1 MTAAAPAAA
10 ASHANHDISTPPF
23 AYIYVDYSFFLTDLI
38 KTINAKKMYDSIWNN
53 YFERIDDIRVRVI
66 QADVL
71 QLIMNANMDKKRTC
85 QKIKI
90 VFNQVF
96 MTAVRE
102 RIIYYNFAEYLVIP
116 PYKSSEKRKLTD
128 DEDTLSEISN
138 FTDKKKAFILL
149 IKYFGLWK
157 EEALSV
163 HKSSF
168 LFDKKQLKIK
178 DAIIFDN
185 NQPVK
190 ETKSE
195 TGEKIF
201 LS

>member
-23 AYIYVDYSFFLTDLI
+23 AYIYVDYSFFLTDSI

-71 QLIMNANMDKKRTC
+71 QRIMNANMDKKRTC

-96 MTAVRE
+96 ITAVRE
-102 RIIYYNFAEYLVIP
+102 RIIYYNSAEYLVIP
-116 PYKSSEKRKLTD
+116 KVDGRWRYTFWNFELHRQRKSLY
-128 DEDTLSEISN
+128 
-138 FTDKKKAFILL
+138 FADKILRPL
-149 IKYFGLWK
+149 ERGG
-157 EEALSV
+157 V
-163 HKSSF
+163 GSS
-168 LFDKKQLKIK
+168 
-178 DAIIFDN
+178 
-185 NQPVK
+185 
-190 ETKSE
+190 
-195 TGEKIF
+195 
-201 LS
+201 